1 MQMSCY
7 SVLCG
12 NKLLTLRPNLHEQ
25 LEEVQVVDLTLPE
38 DIERLRAAKKR
49 DTEQVGRLGRGNGA
63 RGVLEADSVHGRRQV
78 SRGCG

>member
-1 MQMSCY
+1 
-7 SVLCG
+7 
-12 NKLLTLRPNLHEQ
+12 
-25 LEEVQVVDLTLPE
+25 VQVVDLTLPE